1 MACGPAFP
9 SPLIQSWTPR
19 WEGMRPVRIVARLGD
34 QTGVATK
41 KFWKRTPVAASR
53 SMFGVR
59 ISGLP

>member
-1 MACGPAFP
+1 
-9 SPLIQSWTPR
+9 
-19 WEGMRPVRIVARLGD
+19 MRPVRIVARLGE